1 MEISKYVILIF
12 SLVLVDSWAKGQS
25 TPETKKPAKVAKDVV
40 IDFDADVIEGERKVP
55 DIFISTEIG
64 APNIESVVYF
74 RKNFNDFHRLEM
86 KSKPTYSNK

>member
-1 MEISKYVILIF
+1 MLSIF
-12 SLVLVDSWAKGQS
+12 SLVLFTSS
-25 TPETKKPAKVAKDVV
+25 TQAQTIPEAKKPSKVAKDVV